1 MSDDLPELPSMA
13 DPPVDVPAR
22 PEPPPGH
29 PGGLEPVFDEVTE
42 YTVTGMR
49 GIERVRFGVT
59 YDRASGT
66 AARARRQ
73 NEAILDALRWIRDH
87 PDEVAEIKRKQAER
101 DPRRKIPIAYTPVAP
116 YSEPGTY

>member
-1 MSDDLPELPSMA
+1 MSDDLPEFPCMA
-13 DPPVDVPAR
+13 GLPVDAPAR

-49 GIERVRFGVT
+49 SIGRVRFGVV
-59 YDRASGT
+59 YDRGPG
-66 AARARRQ
+66 AAAWERCQ

-87 PDEVAEIKRKQAER
+87 PAEVAEIKRQQAER
-101 DPRRKIPIAYTPVAP
+101 DARRKIPITYTPVEP
-116 YSEPGTY
+116 YSEPEI